1 MNRGPVTSG
10 LRDSRTFVEKLRDAH
25 DEPADWLIA
34 LATCADQER
43 LAGAGKRI
51 GYSGSAVSTII
62 AGKYAGDLD
71 RVEEM
76 VRGALMASTVEC
88 PILGEIGRDRC
99 LTEQNEPFRATSSFR
114 AQLFHA
120 CQLCPNRRQK

>member
-1 MNRGPVTSG
+1 MNRGPVTSS
-10 LRDSRTFVEKLRDAH
+10 LRDGRTFLEKLQGAY

-34 LATCADQER
+34 LATCADQEK

-76 VRGALMASTVEC
+76 VRGALMASNVEC

-99 LTEQNEPFRATSSFR
+99 LTEQGEPFRATSAFR
-114 AQLFHA
+114 AQLFRA
-120 CQLCPNRRQK
+120 CQICPNRRQK